1 MITKTRGHSATV
13 ASAFGALCSILRRRR
28 QRHSSSGIIAT
39 SVPPLLLLRRHSSS
53 DVIATLLSTAA
64 SVPLLLLLRRH
75 CCYDGVTY
83 RRYCD
88 SNTTASVQPRV
99 VNYGHQQPGP
109 SAVVLPTT
117 TQFSRR
123 AFSLCGPD
131 IWNSLPVNIR
141 PTDSLTAFRLALKTH
156 ILALL
161 LFSLLLVYG

>member
-1 MITKTRGHSATV
+1 MLTETRGHSETV

-28 QRHSSSGIIAT
+28 RRRQRHSSSGVIAT
-39 SVPPLLLLRRHSSS
+39 SVPP
-53 DVIATLLSTAA
+53 
-64 SVPLLLLLRRH
+64 LLLLRRH

-88 SNTTASVQPRV
+88 FNTTASVQPRD

-117 TQFSRR
+117 TQFGRR

-141 PTDSLTAFRLALKTH
+141 RTDSLAAFRPTLKTH

-161 LFSLLLVYG
+161 LFSLFLVYG